1 MTKKQTESCG
11 DLSAKEL
18 KALQRQI
25 SAAETRLGKALE
37 KAARKAA
44 KTGKQAPRV
53 RVPLPPGNVV
63 APPVRQPS
71 VIEDGPHLAP
81 PIDDP
86 CAFTWQQE
94 AIAYL
99 NLLVAAYDW
108 VTAPSAATFT
118 AYQTCYRAWEV
129 AWFATEYCFMG
140 GVWV

>member
-1 MTKKQTESCG
+1 MTKKQTESCDG
-11 DLSAKEL
+11 LSAKEV

-25 SAAETRLGKALE
+25 SAAETKLGKALE

-44 KTGKQAPRV
+44 RTGKRPPRV

-81 PIDDP
+81 PLDDP

-108 VTAPSAATFT
+108 VTAPSAATFYT
-118 AYQTCYRAWEV
+118 YQTCHRHWEV
-129 AWFATEYCFMG
+129 AWFATEACFMR
-140 GVWV
+140 GVLV